1 MRRIKKKKT
10 VLIVFI
16 IIAVLVCGFL
26 GTLYYITST
35 VNNYS
40 YDEKTW
46 INNNSNKTFDV
57 YVEQSLPVFSSN
69 GEGVYYDYLK
79 ALKEDS
85 GINLNIITTDTSTL
99 KLTNK
104 NSTSESDI
112 VVYKDHFVVV
122 GRDDVNK
129 LSDLNYKT
137 VGVISSDI
145 DNVTYYLTEYKNI
158 TIKTYDDFDKLNVAY
173 EDEIV
178 DYMVLPMY
186 KYIDKI
192 ISYSYD
198 IVFHLDGLYSYYCL
212 SFNNSNEELNSIM
225 TKFYNR
231 WSKKAQDKVNEYF
244 LKYKNF
250 LYYF

>member
-158 TIKTYDDFDKLNVAY
+158 TIKRNFISHIK
-173 EDEIV
+173 EI
-178 DYMVLPMY
+178 L
-186 KYIDKI
+186 
-192 ISYSYD
+192 
-198 IVFHLDGLYSYYCL
+198 
-212 SFNNSNEELNSIM
+212 NNSRYSTSFTRSCITKNSHMITKHLININLNRIIII
-225 TKFYNR
+225 
-231 WSKKAQDKVNEYF
+231 
-244 LKYKNF
+244 
-250 LYYF
+250 